1 MRNKFVWLS
10 ALALSFF
17 MTSVSSA
24 QVILNFDLNFRDS
37 GDSLGDAIER
47 TVNALPGDVDGF
59 SGPIPFLVDADEDV
73 IDTPG
78 SEVVTVSLLGIS
90 SNDTGATSVNSGFAN
105 FGINSAP
112 GISGGDSSTNL
123 DSVLEEQFT
132 ISFNRPVEITEID
145 FSQFDDADRFQVGD
159 RIINGTDAILNT
171 VDDADLSDDPIIV
184 AANTPILFA
193 PLQTVFDTNSSVN
206 LLEVRVNLLAPTSPT
221 IPEPSSLALLGLGAI
236 GLVSRRRR
244 S

>member
-1 MRNKFVWLS
+1 MRNRFVWLS

-112 GISGGDSSTNL
+112 GISGGDSSTSL

-145 FSQFDDADRFQVGD
+145 FSQFGDAERFQVGD
-159 RIINGTDAILNT
+159 RIINGTDLST
-171 VDDADLSDDPIIV
+171 PDDADLSDDPIIV

-193 PLQTVFDTNSSVN
+193 PLQTVADTNSSVN

>member
-17 MTSVSSA
+17 ITSVSSA

-47 TVNALPGDVDGF
+47 TVNALPGGVDGF

-90 SNDTGATSVNSGFAN
+90 SNDTGATSVSSGFAN
-105 FGINSAP
+105 FGINS
-112 GISGGDSSTNL
+112 SGSLDSSTNL

-145 FSQFDDADRFQVGD
+145 FSQFGDAERFQVGD
-159 RIINGTDAILNT
+159 RIINGTDTILNSS
-171 VDDADLSDDPIIV
+171 DDADLSDDPIIV
-184 AANTPILFA
+184 EANTPILFA
-193 PLQTVFDTNSSVN
+193 PLQTVLDTNSSVN
-206 LLEVRVNLLAPTSPT
+206 LIEVRVNLLAPT

>member
-37 GDSLGDAIER
+37 RDTLGDAIENA
-47 TVNALPGDVDGF
+47 VNALPGDVDGF

-90 SNDTGATSVNSGFAN
+90 SNDTGATLVSSGVAN
-105 FGINSAP
+105 FGINSF
-112 GISGGDSSTNL
+112 GSGDSSTNL

-171 VDDADLSDDPIIV
+171 VDDADLSGDPISV

-193 PLQTVFDTNSSVN
+193 PLQTLSDTNSSVN

>member
-37 GDSLGDAIER
+37 RDTLGDAIENA
-47 TVNALPGDVDGF
+47 VNALPGDVDGF

-145 FSQFDDADRFQVGD
+145 FSQFDDAERFQVGD
-159 RIINGTDAILNT
+159 RIINGTDLST
-171 VDDADLSDDPIIV
+171 PDDADLSDDPIIV
-184 AANTPILFA
+184 EANTPILFA
-193 PLQTVFDTNSSVN
+193 PLQTVADTNSSVN

>member
-112 GISGGDSSTNL
+112 GISGGDSSTSL

-145 FSQFDDADRFQVGD
+145 FSQFGDAERFQVGD
-159 RIINGTDAILNT
+159 RIINGTDLST
-171 VDDADLSDDPIIV
+171 PDDADLSDDPIIV

-193 PLQTVFDTNSSVN
+193 PLQTVADTNSSVN

>member
-1 MRNKFVWLS
+1 M
-10 ALALSFF
+10 
-17 MTSVSSA
+17 
-24 QVILNFDLNFRDS
+24 
-37 GDSLGDAIER
+37 
-47 TVNALPGDVDGF
+47 
-59 SGPIPFLVDADEDV
+59 
-73 IDTPG
+73 
-78 SEVVTVSLLGIS
+78 VTVSLLGIS
-90 SNDTGATSVNSGFAN
+90 SNDTGATLVSSGVAN
-105 FGINSAP
+105 FGINSF
-112 GISGGDSSTNL
+112 GSGDSSTNL

-145 FSQFDDADRFQVGD
+145 FPQFGDAERFQVGD
-159 RIINGTDAILNT
+159 RIINGTDLST
-171 VDDADLSDDPIIV
+171 PDDADLSDDPIIV

-193 PLQTVFDTNSSVN
+193 PLQTVADTNSSVN

>member
-37 GDSLGDAIER
+37 RDTLGDAIENA
-47 TVNALPGDVDGF
+47 VNALPGDVDGF

-90 SNDTGATSVNSGFAN
+90 SNDTGTTLVSSGVAN

-145 FSQFDDADRFQVGD
+145 FSQFDDAERFQVGD
-159 RIINGTDAILNT
+159 RIINGTDLST
-171 VDDADLSDDPIIV
+171 PDDADLSDDPIFV
-184 AANTPILFA
+184 EANTPILFA
-193 PLQTVFDTNSSVN
+193 PLQTVADTNSSVN